1 MKRQRVTA
9 LVRALMGIAL
19 PLSAAPAGAQQAPT
33 GEPPHDQAVMQMSS
47 TDGAPKEA
55 RSDDMAGMDMS
66 GAEGGQSMNMSMQ
79 GGKAPKDARDPN
91 AYADGYEYSTMPGLE
106 QVDRLAVRR
115 VFVEQAEGTYRDP
128 GGGGAWDMQ
137 AWYGPDE
144 QKLWLRTEG
153 SVDSGRVGATTTG
166 EALWWRAFAPFW
178 ATQLGVRQDIGAGA
192 HTYAAAGVQGL
203 APYWFEVEAT
213 GYVGEDGRLSAR
225 FKASYEVLFTNRL
238 ILTPKIE
245 TNLYSRG
252 EPKRDLGAGVGNVE
266 LGLRLRYEIRRK
278 VAPYI
283 GYVWDRALGDTADRL
298 RAAGKTVTDRRI
310 VGGVRIW
317 F

>member
-1 MKRQRVTA
+1 
-9 LVRALMGIAL
+9 
-19 PLSAAPAGAQQAPT
+19 
-33 GEPPHDQAVMQMSS
+33 
-47 TDGAPKEA
+47 
-55 RSDDMAGMDMS
+55 
-66 GAEGGQSMNMSMQ
+66 MNMSMQ
-79 GGKAPKDARDPN
+79 GGKAPKNARDPN
-91 AYADGYEYSTMPGLE
+91 AYADGYEYGPMPGLE

-128 GGGGAWDMQ
+128 GGGAAWDMQ

-178 ATQLGVRQDIGAGA
+178 ATQLGVRQDLGAGA

-225 FKASYEVLFTNRL
+225 FKASYELLFTNRL

-245 TNLYSRG
+245 SNLYSRA
-252 EPKRDLGAGVGNVE
+252 ESKRDLGTGVGNVE

-278 VAPYI
+278 FAPYV

-298 RAAGKTVTDRRI
+298 RANGKNITDSRL
-310 VGGVRIW
+310 VAGVRIW